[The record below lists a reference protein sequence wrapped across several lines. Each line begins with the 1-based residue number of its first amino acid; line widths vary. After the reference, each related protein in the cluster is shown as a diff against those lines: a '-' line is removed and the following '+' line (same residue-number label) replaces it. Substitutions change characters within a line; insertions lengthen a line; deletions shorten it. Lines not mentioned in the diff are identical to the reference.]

1 MAKRLELH
9 PSVLVVDDEPDLLL
23 LMQLTL
29 TKLGL
34 EVVTADSLA
43 TAIAAMDKQRFSL
56 CLTDMQLGDG
66 TGLDVL
72 AAVNERGL
80 DMPCAVI
87 TAFGN
92 AENAVAAL
100 KAGAFDYLAK
110 PVSLDQLRTL
120 VKSAIRVPERH
131 SERAIGGERDAGADD
146 RSAVQSSTRR
156 RSGPTLAEP
165 ELIGDSPTIVA
176 LRTLLGKLA
185 RTVTPVHIHGESG
198 TGKELAARILHA
210 GGPRSDG
217 PFVAVNCGAIPE
229 NLMESE
235 FFGYR
240 KGAFTGAD
248 GDRDGFFQAASGGT
262 LFLDEVADL
271 PLALQVKLLRA
282 IQERR
287 VRKVGA
293 TAEEAIDVRIVS
305 ATHKDLTALVQSGQ
319 FRQDLFYRLNVLQVD
334 MPALRDLAPD
344 IPAIAARVLDRIS
357 GSADV
362 ALTVGAVKALQ
373 SYSFPGNVRELEN
386 VLERALALADD
397 PGHIDASDLRLTVD
411 DNPVT
416 QAAATASPA
425 PAGGLAGRVPLQD
438 FLDRCER
445 ETIEL
450 ALAQTRGNRTQAAK
464 LLGITFRSM
473 RYRLER
479 LGLEAG
485 DL

>member
-1 MAKRLELH
+1 MAKKLEA
-9 PSVLVVDDEPDLLL
+9 SNRVLVIDDEPDLLM

-34 EVVTADSLA
+34 EVVTADS
-43 TAIAAMDKQRFSL
+43 KQSALDALDRQRYAL

-72 AAVNERGL
+72 AAIVERGL
-80 DMPCAVI
+80 DLPCAVI
-87 TAFGN
+87 TAYGN
-92 AENAVAAL
+92 ADNAVAAL

-120 VKSAIRVPERH
+120 VKSAIKLPEKRNGPIV
-131 SERAIGGERDAGADD
+131 SASALTPAATAPSLVGE
-146 RSAVQSSTRR
+146 SA
-156 RSGPTLAEP
+156 
-165 ELIGDSPTIVA
+165 TIEA
-176 LRTLLGKLA
+176 LRVLLGKLA
-185 RTVTPVHIHGESG
+185 NTLTPVHICGESG

-210 GGPRSDG
+210 SGPRAQA

-248 GDRDGFFQAASGGT
+248 ADRDGFFQAASSGT

-282 IQERR
+282 IQEKK
-287 VRKVGA
+287 VRKVGH
-293 TAEEAIDVRIVS
+293 TVEDAIDVRIVS
-305 ATHKDLTALVQSGQ
+305 ATHKNLAALVQSGH
-319 FRQDLFYRLNVLQVD
+319 FRQDLFYRLNVLQVA
-334 MPALRDLAPD
+334 MPALREIPND
-344 IPAIAARVLDRIS
+344 IAVIAARTLARITGSNAAVLSS
-357 GSADV
+357 G
-362 ALTVGAVKALQ
+362 ALFAL
-373 SYSFPGNVRELEN
+373 SRYSFPGNVRELEN
-386 VLERALALADD
+386 VLERAVALAEN
-397 PGHIDASDLRLTVD
+397 PGRIEAADLRLTLA

-416 QAAATASPA
+416 QAAAITTAA
-425 PAGGLAGRVPLQD
+425 AAGTLAGRTPLQD
-438 FLDRCER
+438 FLDRSER

-479 LGLEAG
+479 LGMEPD